1 MTSIDIRLKPH
12 EIALLKQLPG
22 KKLEYIVHERFL
34 NTNLVYFVVKV
45 KVEPIDPF
53 YFYSCTEK
61 LDYYGSTED
70 VAVMSIV
77 SEPPFEYDQLDLIET
92 PINETI
98 HSIDLVQENQQEFCG
113 DEQEYDNYVTRGIIF
128 NFDDSQLSIEK
139 SIWFSESFVIGRGT
153 NLIEAYAPVSD
164 FGTDWA
170 PGHSGK
176 CIRTIETLK

>member
-1 MTSIDIRLKPH
+1 MTSIDIRLKPY
-12 EIALLKQLPG
+12 EVAILKQLPG

-34 NTNLVYFVVKV
+34 NSNLVYFLVKV
-45 KVEPIDPF
+45 KVETIDPF
-53 YFYSCTEK
+53 YFYSHTEV
-61 LDYYGSTED
+61 LDYYGSPED

-77 SEPPFEYDQLDLIET
+77 SEPPLECEQLELIET

-98 HSIDLVQENQQEFCG
+98 RSIDLVQENQQEFCG
-113 DEQEYDNYVTRGIIF
+113 DEQEYDNYVTRGTIF

-153 NLIEAYAPVSD
+153 NLIEAYAPASD
-164 FGTDWA
+164 FEADWA

-176 CIRTIETLK
+176 CVRTIEALK